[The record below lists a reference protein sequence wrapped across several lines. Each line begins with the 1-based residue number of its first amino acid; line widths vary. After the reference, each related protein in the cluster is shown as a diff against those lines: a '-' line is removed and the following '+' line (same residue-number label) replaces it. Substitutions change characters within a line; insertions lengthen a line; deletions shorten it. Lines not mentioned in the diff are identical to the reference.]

1 MADLR
6 FCMSAL
12 PPKADM
18 CSTNTLSR
26 TLIDR
31 SLGDPA
37 LASDTVQARCAA
49 LTPTREH
56 CDHDT
61 KEIICLCAKI
71 VKFLILLLVSVALV
85 TDVAFITW
93 ATKLNFFI
101 VVPVVLSAAYL
112 AYMAAHMTIWSD
124 QK

>member
-61 KEIICLCAKI
+61 KEIICLCAKDREI
-71 VKFLILLLVSVALV
+71 SDTASCVCRARDGRRIHYLGDQIE
-85 TDVAFITW
+85 
-93 ATKLNFFI
+93 FFHCSACRI
-101 VVPVVLSAAYL
+101 ECCLSRLHGCSYDNL
-112 AYMAAHMTIWSD
+112 E
-124 QK
+124 